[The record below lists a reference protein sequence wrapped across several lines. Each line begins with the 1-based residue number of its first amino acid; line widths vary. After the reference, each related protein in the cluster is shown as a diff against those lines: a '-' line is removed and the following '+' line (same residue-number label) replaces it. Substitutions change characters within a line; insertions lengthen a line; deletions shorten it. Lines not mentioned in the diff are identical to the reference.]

1 MVVETGNP
9 SLQERSAQ
17 EWLNRHWVAA
27 AVCAA
32 ILLTVLMPI
41 LARCWSPAWLLV
53 FAMLPI
59 YMFHQVEEHTG
70 DRFRVFVNQHV
81 FHGAEGLTSLAVLW
95 INLPGVW
102 GVGLVSIYAATFLNI
117 GWGLSMVY
125 LVLVNSVAHIVA
137 AVLWRGYNPGLWTA
151 LALFIPVGTLA
162 LFEVARVRGVEPIHH
177 VVGLAVAAAIHA
189 AIVVHT
195 RGRAAKV
202 ERQPIR

>member
-1 MVVETGNP
+1 M
-9 SLQERSAQ
+9 Q

-27 AVCAA
+27 ALCTA
-32 ILLTVLMPI
+32 ISLTVLMPI
-41 LARCWSPAWLLV
+41 LAQRWPPAWLLI

-81 FHGAEGLTSLAVLW
+81 FHGLEALTPLAVLW

-102 GVGLVSIYAATFLNI
+102 GVGLLSIYAATFLNI

-125 LVLVNSVAHIVA
+125 LVLVNAVAHIVA
-137 AVLWRGYNPGLWTA
+137 AVLWREYNPGLWTA
-151 LALFIPVGTLA
+151 LALFVPVGTLA
-162 LFEVARVRGVEPIHH
+162 LFEIARVPGVEPIHH
-177 VVGLAVAAAIHA
+177 VAGLAVGIAIHA
-189 AIVVHT
+189 AIVVYT

-202 ERQPIR
+202 MRQPIT